1 MGVGRVGQALTGL
14 VAVFRNRNIRRIEL
28 AWGAAITA
36 EWAHFVALG
45 VFAYDVGGTAAV
57 GMAGLVRLL
66 PAALVAPFAASFGD
80 RFRRERFLA
89 VIGLVGA
96 AALAGSAV
104 AFFAGENVP
113 AIFALSAVVGLTAT
127 LVRPAL
133 QALLPSLART
143 PQELIGSNGA
153 TSTIESLGTL
163 IGPLLAGVI
172 VSVSDA
178 GVVFAVGAGAM
189 LAASLLFGLVHVEG
203 RLRVSSDRTEGTR
216 DLLVAGIDFLARSP
230 GPRMVVGLI
239 ASQAFVRGCLN
250 VLIVVAAFEVLDA
263 DASAVGYMTAAIGV
277 GGLFGAL
284 GAFTLG
290 GRRLAV
296 VFGVALVFWGVPIAL
311 MAPSTFL
318 ATALLLLAVVGAA
331 NSIEDVASFTLLQRI
346 VPDDVLARAFGAIW
360 GLAMG
365 GVALGSIVA
374 PAVVSLMGPQAAL
387 VIVGMILPVLA
398 LLAWSRLVAIDRAA
412 PRPTGELTMIDH
424 VLMFAPLSLAAK
436 EHLATALIPM
446 SIPAGEVVIR
456 ANDPGDRFYIVKNGE
471 FEILAGDAQVTAL
484 AGDHFGEIALL
495 GDVPRTATVRAVV
508 DSNLY
513 ALQRS
518 DFLAA
523 ATGHSGVRAAGESIA
538 AERLARGSGAPSPTR
553 SPTS

>member
-1 MGVGRVGQALTGL
+1 VGVGRVGQALTGL

-57 GMAGLVRLL
+57 GIAGLVRLL

>member
-57 GMAGLVRLL
+57 GIAGLVRLL

-387 VIVGMILPVLA
+387 VVVGMILPVLA